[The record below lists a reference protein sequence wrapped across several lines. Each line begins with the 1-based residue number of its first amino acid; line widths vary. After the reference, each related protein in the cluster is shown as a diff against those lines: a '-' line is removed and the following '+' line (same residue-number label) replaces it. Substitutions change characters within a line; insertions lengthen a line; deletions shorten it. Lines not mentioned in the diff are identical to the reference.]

1 MPYDH
6 PTSNSAAGEIESP
19 LEVTSSPNQPQLQA
33 DETLTCEAAPTRL
46 QFSRGDTTV
55 STATPTRRRR
65 GPSLSRRIGQ
75 AGCVF
80 QRTKTW
86 SPSAPSYGKFWIDI
100 PGGNRKQKTISLGVC
115 ATRTIARQ
123 RLRDYIDQAE
133 VNSKEQFHQNTSPA
147 ITFKQQ
153 SERWLE
159 HSATRTRKPV
169 KPATLAG
176 WQHALNAWLLPNI
189 GGKLLSEVSN
199 RVLRELVGKMTAAGL
214 APKTIVNYVQ
224 VVKMVVASAVNDE
237 GDQIYPRTW
246 NHDFIGLPIVN
257 KEKQHRPTITEREL
271 GEIVSSVKERYA
283 VLFTLLAGT
292 GLRIGEALG
301 LKTSDLS
308 SNCRILHVRR
318 SIWRGKEQA
327 PKTPNAIRV
336 VDVPETLAR
345 VLLEYSSGRTG
356 YLFATA
362 TGRPLLARNVLR
374 VLHGTGKRI
383 GFHAFRRYRAA
394 VLRKAQAPEDLITLW
409 LGHART
415 LADRYATQLREDE
428 LYRGEWCERAGLGFS
443 VVPLF
448 HKEVVSIGA
457 ARVA

>member
-1 MPYDH
+1 
-6 PTSNSAAGEIESP
+6 
-19 LEVTSSPNQPQLQA
+19 
-33 DETLTCEAAPTRL
+33 
-46 QFSRGDTTV
+46 
-55 STATPTRRRR
+55 
-65 GPSLSRRIGQ
+65 LSRRIGQ

-86 SPSAPSYGKFWIDI
+86 SPSARSYGKFWIDV
-100 PGGNRKQKTISLGVC
+100 PGGNRKQKTISLGPC

-123 RLRDYIDQAE
+123 RLRDYIEHAG
-133 VNSKEQFHQNTSPA
+133 VNSKEQFHENTSPA

-169 KPATLAG
+169 KPATIAG
-176 WQHALNAWLLPNI
+176 WQQALNAWLLPNI

-199 RVLRELVGKMTAAGL
+199 GVLRELVGKMTTGGL

-246 NHDFIGLPIVN
+246 NHDFIGLPIVQ
-257 KEKQHRPTITEREL
+257 KEKQHRPTITETEL
-271 GEIVSSVKERYA
+271 GEIVSSVNERYA

-301 LKTSDLS
+301 LKASDLS
-308 SNCRILHVRR
+308 PNRRMFYVRR
-318 SIWRGKEQA
+318 SVWRGKEQD
-327 PKTPNAIRV
+327 PKTPNAIRI

-345 VLLEYSSGRTG
+345 VLWEYSSGKSG

-362 TGRPLLARNVLR
+362 TGLPLLARNVLR
-374 VLHGTGKRI
+374 VLHGTGKRV
-383 GFHAFRRYRAA
+383 GFHAFRRFRAS
-394 VLRKAQAPEDLITLW
+394 VLRKAQVPEDLITLW

-415 LADRYATQLREDE
+415 LTDRYATQLREDE
-428 LYRGEWCERAGLGFS
+428 QYRGEWCETAGLGFS

-448 HKEVVSIGA
+448 HNEVVSIA
-457 ARVA
+457 AANVA